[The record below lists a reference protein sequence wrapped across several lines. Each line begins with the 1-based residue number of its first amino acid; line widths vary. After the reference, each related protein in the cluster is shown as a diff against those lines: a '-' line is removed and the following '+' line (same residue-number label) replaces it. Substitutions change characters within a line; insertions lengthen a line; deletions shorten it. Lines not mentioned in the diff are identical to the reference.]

1 MQNSFLNL
9 LVITVSLF
17 TISAF
22 TKEKEPVY
30 FLPEKNNLQILPQK
44 FEYNLL
50 NSSTIKIGDIV
61 IDSNNL
67 SLELALDR
75 SQYQFIFNW
84 PAGLFE
90 QAELVL
96 FNNYGKAI
104 QTYEIK
110 KENIELAK
118 DDPKEGEK
126 SEADS
131 LLRKD
136 KAIFKTSIETVL
148 LDEIKYLPFF
158 KFCLQRKEESTRID
172 LCSVELYL
180 SSKDGKPT
188 IKMRSENKKRAQILI
203 NNAEV
208 GEQGIIFLNDISE
221 SINFIGQSESGAKLE
236 IETRLRPVDFK
247 DIIISDDGKSLSLTS
262 QGSRPVSEK
271 NVTNLTNSMWQIKL
285 PADFPVFYI
294 QGEGGIPFRQEFF
307 VRGALPTESLRTNS
321 TDLINETYSSSE
333 KMTLELPKGVT
344 ISSKDTNSKVSKNGQ
359 KIEWNVTSLEK
370 GQDNKRILYLKKD
383 KNEYAIYQSIYRAAA
398 FEAHLG
404 ATYVSAEKVSFGN
417 LGLNYWITKRS
428 GLSLTMDQA
437 LTKTDAIDKWTIT
450 EFSYSH
456 RLTAGMNF
464 RDPSFFGS
472 VGLRSMSLGNLSFS
486 QIGLGIGQKTMF
498 TSSLMNTVADWYKWN
513 FNYYLGSKSNEIE
526 IKSLMTADYKLY
538 LQLTHSFYF
547 NYGLGIQSISM
558 SDENSLKSTQVNVNL
573 GLNYLF

>member
-1 MQNSFLNL
+1 MQNSFVNF
-9 LVITVSLF
+9 LVIAASLLAVPTF
-17 TISAF
+17 A
-22 TKEKEPVY
+22 KEKEPVY

-67 SLELALDR
+67 SLELAQDK

-84 PAGLFE
+84 PAGLFDH
-90 QAELVL
+90 AELVV

-110 KENIELAK
+110 KEDIELIK
-118 DDPKEGEK
+118 ESKEGEK
-126 SEADS
+126 SEVDS

-136 KAIFKTSIETVL
+136 KAIFKTPIETVL

-188 IKMRSENKKRAQILI
+188 IKMRSENKKRAQILV

-271 NVTNLTNSMWQIKL
+271 NVTNLTDSMWQIKL

-294 QGEGGIPFRQEFF
+294 QGEGSIPFRQEFF
-307 VRGALPTESLRTNS
+307 VRGALPTESLRTS
-321 TDLINETYSSSE
+321 SSDLVNDTYSSSE
-333 KMTLELPKGVT
+333 KMTLDLPKGVT
-344 ISSKDTNSKVSKNGQ
+344 ISSKDANSRVAKNGQ
-359 KIEWNVTSLEK
+359 KIEWTVTGLEK
-370 GQDNKRILYLKKD
+370 GQDNERILYLKKD

-398 FEAHLG
+398 LEAHLG
-404 ATYVSAEKVSFGN
+404 ATYITAEKMSFGN
-417 LGLNYWITKRS
+417 LGLNYWMSKRS
-428 GLSLTMDQA
+428 GLSIMIDQA
-437 LTKTDAIDKWTIT
+437 LTKTDTIDKWSIT
-450 EFSYSH
+450 EFSYLH

-464 RDPSFFGS
+464 RAPSFFGS
-472 VGLRSMSLGNLSFS
+472 VGMRSMSLGNLSFS

-498 TSSLMNTVADWYKWN
+498 TSSFMKMMADWYKWN
-513 FNYYLGSKSNEIE
+513 LNYYLGAKSNEIE
-526 IKSLMTADYKLY
+526 IKSLLTADYRLY
-538 LQLTHSFYF
+538 LQLSHSFYF

-558 SDENSLKSTQVNVNL
+558 SDDNSLKSTQVNVNL